1 MTHLL
6 RLALCILLLSQLT
19 RVQAQITITSPVP
32 RMVFQRD
39 LNNEARVTITGA
51 APSGTT
57 LVEARFVP
65 LAIGQ
70 GNVTAWTS
78 LSFLSGTSS
87 FRGAVSVSA
96 GWYRLTVRAK
106 NGATILAQTQIDRVG
121 VGEVF
126 VVAGQSNFY
135 GGLQRVSSASE
146 DRVVCLDSRQD
157 SISTQLL
164 PLQFSHINYG
174 TSIGPSQPPHLWG
187 SLGDKLVQRLNVPV
201 LFLGAALGG
210 SSSTEWQQSAAGI
223 IGTTQRSSVYRQL
236 GEVLRHYV
244 VRTGAR
250 AVLWHQGETDT
261 FYGVDQQ
268 TYYNN
273 LKYVIQKSRQQ
284 LSPGPLTWM
293 ISRVSYNNGATSPGI
308 IAAQNQLIADLPNA
322 FPGPATDSII
332 GTNNRPDNV
341 HMLGEGL
348 IRFTNALDQAL
359 STQFFQNAVPF
370 IPTDSS
376 ALITTTY
383 TLPLTRR
390 QGDTVAV
397 ASLRSDPHQSGNQY
411 IAQLVRASDGAVVY
425 ESSPSTENPI
435 LVKLPTTLPDGQY
448 RLRTRS
454 TSPAIVGTLGEP
466 FTVQQSVSAQKLLPV
481 YHQPVRGGTTDAAI
495 KRISYRYEPASH
507 GFYAMVDAT
516 VPVEVRIQRIDGGS
530 FDSSDWYLMPPGSQ
544 APDYDE
550 FAEFNYIRNYPP
562 TLFGVGGVDPQG
574 KYRYSVRRQGDTGSG
589 VWFDLYFLGIR
600 TILYQNEPIS
610 SIPPVLT
617 LGDLPNSPTC
627 LDSYINVYIDV
638 SDGTMN
644 PGNTFSVRL
653 SDANGSFA
661 NETVIGTSSTSPI
674 SATIL
679 SSLPAGSNY
688 RIRVV
693 ASDPAVASAPSS
705 PVAICNW
712 ADLSME
718 MQLNNRTPLLGQPVT
733 LTVVLT
739 NSGPLSTSN
748 VTVQSRLP
756 TGMEFVDAS
765 TSGISAANNIVS
777 INAGSL
783 AMGTNAPFVL
793 RLKPNQQGTFSVSAQ
808 ITASD
813 RLDPDSQPNSG
824 TGDGQDDAATV
835 DLRTPDASGQLYV
848 SPNPDQ
854 VPLPSVESN
863 QPTADPAKADL
874 SLLISASSI
883 TTPLNGTVTLT
894 ATINNRGGLAATN
907 TKLQLVL
914 PTGWQVTN
922 TSGLTVNGQN
932 VTVDAGTIAASN
944 FYSVTIPVRVNSMAT
959 VMGQILSVSQPD
971 PDSTPGNGYN
981 NGEDDEAQVSI
992 RLR

>member
-6 RLALCILLLSQLT
+6 RLALCFLLLFQLT
-19 RVQAQITITSPVP
+19 RVQAQITITSPAP

-106 NGATILAQTQIDRVG
+106 NGATVLAQTQIDRVG

-308 IAAQNQLIADLPNA
+308 IAAQNQLIADLPNT

-332 GTNNRPDNV
+332 GPNNRPDNV

-359 STQFFQNAVPF
+359 SSQFFQNAVPF

-411 IAQLVRASDGAVVY
+411 IAQLVRASDGVVVY
-425 ESSPSTENPI
+425 ESSPSTDNPI

-454 TSPAIVGTLGEP
+454 TSPAIIGTLGEP
-466 FTVQQSVSAQKLLPV
+466 FTVQQSASVQKLLPV
-481 YHQPVRGGTTDAAI
+481 YHQAVQGGATDAAI

-600 TILYQNEPIS
+600 TILYQNEPVS

-617 LGDLPNSPTC
+617 VGDLPTAPTC

-644 PGNTFSVRL
+644 AGNTFSVRL

-661 NETVIGTSSTSPI
+661 NETVIGTSSTSPVYV
-674 SATIL
+674 TIP
-679 SSLPAGSNY
+679 SSLPGGSNY

-693 ASDPAVASAPSS
+693 ASNPAVASAPSP

-765 TSGISAANNIVS
+765 TSGISAANNVVS

-783 AMGTNAPFVL
+783 ASNANAPFVL

-835 DLRTPDASGQLYV
+835 NLRTPDASGQVYA

-854 VPLPSVESN
+854 VPLPSVASN

-874 SLLISASSI
+874 SLLVSASSI
-883 TTPLNGTVTLT
+883 TTPMNGTVTLT
-894 ATINNRGGLAATN
+894 ATINNLGGLAATN

-922 TSGLTVNGQN
+922 TTGLTVSGQS

-944 FYSVTIPVRVNSMAT
+944 FYSTTIPVRVNSTAT